1 MTALAA
7 PKLAGRNRL
16 ACFAL
21 YALLQGVPFFSGVA
35 LTMKLINTS
44 EFVGEPFGAAIF
56 VAMASTFHA
65 LVTPWLGP
73 KFPHFFRHSFEP
85 VFADPALSF
94 SEKVSRWLAQPNTP
108 LKLLSNLLLLAA
120 LAVGVAG
127 LQ

>member
-1 MTALAA
+1 MTTLAA

-16 ACFAL
+16 ECFAL
-21 YALLQGVPFFSGVA
+21 YFLLQGVPFYSGVA
-35 LTMKLINTS
+35 LVMKLINAT

-56 VAMASTFHA
+56 IAMVSTFHA

-73 KFPHFFRHSFEP
+73 RFPHFFRHNYEP
-85 VFADPALSF
+85 LFADPALSF
-94 SEKVSRWLAQPNTP
+94 SEKVSRWLAHPNTP
-108 LKLLSNLLLLAA
+108 LKLLSNLLLLSA